1 MSRDKIQITLH
12 AITSARA
19 FGRDGVTLETVS
31 LETSLAHDPIYSLD
45 CIQEYN
51 TNPGNKIMTILN
63 FVLFDMIYGNPS
75 TDIENEEFT
84 DFKRGQTKT
93 WKHY

>member
-31 LETSLAHDPIYSLD
+31 LLLLMTLSISLTVSKSTTP
-45 CIQEYN
+45 
-51 TNPGNKIMTILN
+51 NPGNKIIEILN
-63 FVLFDMIYGNPS
+63 FVLCDMMFGNPS

-84 DFKRGQTKT
+84 DFKRGQTKN